1 MQFSTLILALA
12 ASTSLSLAQPIA
24 MEHVESIIEVPSSST
39 PSVLEARE
47 PLFGFGKSKPPKIDY
62 QVRVLHRI
70 PLNISLLHGIIVLE
84 P

>member
-47 PLFGFGKSKPPKIDY
+47 PLFGSGRASRLRSITRYVYYTASF
-62 QVRVLHRI
+62 
-70 PLNISLLHGIIVLE
+70 
-84 P
+84 